1 MNKFDTLYNVILEQ
15 FSAESNEQNLR
26 NFEFCLQMKTDL
38 KTFTTVKVKAETGN
52 EAYQQ
57 VINEYPNW
65 RVFTWGEFVPE
76 EEFEKN

>member
-1 MNKFDTLYNVILEQ
+1 MKNKFNIL
-15 FSAESNEQNLR
+15 FESYMSEISEPEQNLR

-65 RVFTWGEFVPE
+65 RVYSWGEFIPE